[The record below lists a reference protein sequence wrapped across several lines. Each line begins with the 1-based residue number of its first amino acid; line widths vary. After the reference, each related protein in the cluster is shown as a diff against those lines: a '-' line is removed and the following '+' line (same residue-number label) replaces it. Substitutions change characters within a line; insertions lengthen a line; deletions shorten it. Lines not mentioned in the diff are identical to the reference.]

1 MKLSEF
7 LNQLFNEGIVTVPR
21 EMVSFQDADIANSA
35 QLIRQFYES
44 DKLELSHEAPMFDQD
59 AALWAAQYLFYAV
72 QLVQLRELGDDVIDQ
87 YLRSYP
93 GKCTPSSIYS
103 VDLLFRYLAPLF
115 KFSSGISPDDPLVN
129 RLHRTAAAWPF
140 SSVGLNIT
148 GLADTSMI
156 FSNLSLKYTYM
167 DRIIHHRDVNRLKGP
182 DEIILLQEILGLYQ
196 TQLWPGLDLL
206 IIPT

>member
-1 MKLSEF
+1 VKLSEF
-7 LNQLFNEGIVTVPR
+7 LNQLFNAGIVTVPR
-21 EMVSFQDADIANSA
+21 EMVSFQDADLAISA

-44 DKLELSHEAPMFDQD
+44 DKLEMSHEVPMFDQD
-59 AALWAAQYLFYAV
+59 AALWAVQYLFHAV

-87 YLRSYP
+87 YLRPYP
-93 GKCTPSSIYS
+93 GEYTPSSIYS

-148 GLADTSMI
+148 GLANTSMI
-156 FSNLSLKYTYM
+156 FSSLSLKYTYM
-167 DRIIHHRDVNRLKGP
+167 DRIVLHRDVSRLTGP
-182 DEIILLQEILGLYQ
+182 VEIILLQEILGLHQ
-196 TQLWPGLDLL
+196 AQLWPGLELL
-206 IIPT
+206 VTPT